1 MRTARRTPDAPPVG
15 PRPIEPPQL
24 SFSLREARPPDAG
37 ALSELLGRLVAEA
50 YPDGDR
56 DAVAAWASTTYGPAA
71 MADRIARNDCFVLV
85 AVDRA
90 GHIHGASCAELRRGP
105 HATDALLTGT
115 YLSPSARG
123 QGLMVDAY
131 AAVVAWLQRR
141 GARRVLAYV
150 HAENSR
156 GRALLE
162 VVGFVHR
169 ADTPGALV
177 PGMAWCQMTADV
189 PRRADAGG
197 PDYWVVPF

>member
-1 MRTARRTPDAPPVG
+1 MRTARRTPVSPLGV
-15 PRPIEPPQL
+15 PRPIDPPESPL
-24 SFSLREARPPDAG
+24 SLREARLPDAH
-37 ALSELLGRLVAEA
+37 ALSELLRQLVVDA
-50 YPDGDR
+50 YGDLE
-56 DAVAAWASTTYGPAA
+56 DVVAWASTTYGPAA
-71 MADRIARNDCFVLV
+71 MADRIARSDCLVLV
-85 AVDRA
+85 ATDRE

-177 PGMAWCQMTADV
+177 PGMAWCQMTAEV
-189 PRRADAGG
+189 PRPAQGDG
-197 PDYWVVPF
+197 PEFWVVPF